1 MFLRLATLILAQW
14 LDLATFS
21 VMVHRVGPAAEANPF
36 VAGLFLSHG
45 LPAVAIAKVALI
57 VLVGALAVAAVGH
70 GNRRVWSLV
79 GGVPLALAIAAG
91 LIGGITNVASF
102 LR

>member
-21 VMVHRVGPAAEANPF
+21 VMVHRVGPTAEANPF
-36 VAGLFLSHG
+36 VANLFLAHG

-57 VLVGALAVAAVGH
+57 VLVGALVVAGVGQR
-70 GNRRVWSLV
+70 NRRTWSV
-79 GGVPLALAIAAG
+79 IGGVPLALAIAAG
-91 LIGGITNVASF
+91 LIGGITNVATF
-102 LR
+102 LH